1 MGFIIALLTGTCV
14 GCFAGGIGII
24 TLRRASLQKLK
35 GAKKLSLLN
44 KIRDTSGQIK
54 QKLLQAN
61 CRIAGAKRY
70 SRIAVVIDKLDMSGK
85 MTVPQLILAE
95 EASVACGVLLLWLLT
110 GSLFAGACGGAAAY
124 FIPAFVLGSKLKK
137 RQSEILKELPD
148 ALDII
153 CANIEGGLSLN
164 RSVFR
169 YAEKNKGLLAEE
181 FSTAAKK
188 TQLGKS
194 FSEAVRE
201 MDERLDIKDLS
212 ASLGAF
218 VHAERSGGNLKD
230 IIKAQAEEVRKKRFQ
245 NLKQKAHEAPVKLL
259 FPLMAFIFP
268 VIFIVLFGPIIIK
281 LMAGF

>member
-1 MGFIIALLTGTCV
+1 MGFIIALLTGTCA
-14 GCFAGGIGII
+14 GCFAGGMGII
-24 TLRRASLQKLK
+24 IFRRASLRNL
-35 GAKKLSLLN
+35 GGGKKLSLM
-44 KIRDTSGQIK
+44 KTIMDTFGQIK
-54 QKLLQAN
+54 QKMLQAN
-61 CRIAGAKRY
+61 G
-70 SRIAVVIDKLDMSGK
+70 RIAVAPRYSKLAVVIEKLDMSGK
-85 MTVPQLILAE
+85 MTVPQLILSE
-95 EASVACGVLLLWLLT
+95 EASVVCGFLLLWLLT
-110 GSLFAGACGGAAAY
+110 GSFLAGVCAGAAAY
-124 FIPAFVLGSKLKK
+124 FIPSFLLGSKLKK
-137 RQSEILKELPD
+137 RQDEILKELPD

-169 YAEKNKGLLAEE
+169 YAEKNKGLLADE

-188 TQLGKS
+188 TQFGKS

-201 MDERLDIKDLS
+201 MDERLDIRDLS

-218 VHAERSGGNLKD
+218 VHAEKSGGNLKN

-268 VIFIVLFGPIIIK
+268 VIFIVLFGPIIIR
-281 LMAGF
+281 LMSGL